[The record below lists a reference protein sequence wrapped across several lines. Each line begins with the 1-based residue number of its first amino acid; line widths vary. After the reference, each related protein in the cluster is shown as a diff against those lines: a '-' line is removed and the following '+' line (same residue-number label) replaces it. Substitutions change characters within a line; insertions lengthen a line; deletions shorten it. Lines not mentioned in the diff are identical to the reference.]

1 MPKNNKHTETQAD
14 SFFFSCPCGTE
25 KWFSRKCDQMTALKR
40 HTRFCEIGR
49 KAIEAKGGLTHIARS
64 KTDDWETGTR
74 TLEINNLFAPNPTM
88 VAQYSIVGNGGCEKI
103 GKMLRNP

>member
-25 KWFSRKCDQMTALKR
+25 KWFSRKCDQMTSMKR
-40 HTRFCEIGR
+40 HMRFCEIGR
-49 KAIEAKGGLTHIARS
+49 KAIEEKGGPTHIARS

-74 TLEINNLFAPNPTM
+74 TLEINNLFAPNPTV
-88 VAQYSIVGNGGCEKI
+88 VAQFSIVGNGECEKI
-103 GKMLRNP
+103 GRMLRPT